1 MSHTGFLKQTWRNA
15 SRFSGIASNRIAAA
29 WTLLES
35 QDMGNVFA
43 RVVEAYDRRIDVASR
58 ALQESNSAK
67 DMLALAAGRKQA
79 GNGEGPSETCA
90 IRK

>member
-1 MSHTGFLKQTWRNA
+1 
-15 SRFSGIASNRIAAA
+15 
-29 WTLLES
+29 
-35 QDMGNVFA
+35 MGNVFA